1 MIKRLMAASVL
12 TVFGSAAQAGMIV
25 YDDFSDL
32 SGLQLNGTAAK
43 LNPNGGDV
51 LRLTDDLS
59 QASSV
64 FLKNRM
70 SLSNQASFSAA
81 FDFQISDPQGIRDSD
96 GQGADGIVFVV
107 QTQSNTAG
115 GSGGSIGYGGLTNSV
130 GIEFDTWNNG
140 SRGSYND
147 ADGNHVGININGEV
161 SSIEQR
167 NVVTRMNNGGIW
179 NAWVDYDGI
188 TDLLEV
194 RIADDGIRSSE
205 AFLSLDI
212 DLATVLGSPDAYIGF
227 TSGTGAAGGDHDILN
242 LQFRDDFN
250 PITTAQVP
258 VPGSLPLLGMGLLS
272 LGAIARKTR
281 QGSNA

>member
-1 MIKRLMAASVL
+1 
-12 TVFGSAAQAGMIV
+12 
-25 YDDFSDL
+25 
-32 SGLQLNGTAAK
+32 
-43 LNPNGGDV
+43 
-51 LRLTDDLS
+51 
-59 QASSV
+59 
-64 FLKNRM
+64 
-70 SLSNQASFSAA
+70 
-81 FDFQISDPQGIRDSD
+81 
-96 GQGADGIVFVV
+96 
-107 QTQSNTAG
+107 
-115 GSGGSIGYGGLTNSV
+115 
-130 GIEFDTWNNG
+130 
-140 SRGSYND
+140 
-147 ADGNHVGININGEV
+147 
-161 SSIEQR
+161 
-167 NVVTRMNNGGIW
+167 MNNGGIW

-212 DLATVLGSPDAYIGF
+212 DLATVLGSPDAYLGF

-250 PITTAQVP
+250 PITTPQVP